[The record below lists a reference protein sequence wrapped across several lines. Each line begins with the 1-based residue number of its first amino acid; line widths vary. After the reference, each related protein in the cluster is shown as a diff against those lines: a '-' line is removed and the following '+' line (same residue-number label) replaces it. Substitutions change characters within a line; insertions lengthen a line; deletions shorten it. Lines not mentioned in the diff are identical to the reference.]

1 MRRRIRARNTE
12 RMLDAAEKLANRLTA
27 TVYGRQLGMEEL
39 KELIDIETDKELPDI
54 YLNDMT
60 EMVKRR
66 II

>member
-1 MRRRIRARNTE
+1 
-12 RMLDAAEKLANRLTA
+12 MLDAAEKLANRLTA